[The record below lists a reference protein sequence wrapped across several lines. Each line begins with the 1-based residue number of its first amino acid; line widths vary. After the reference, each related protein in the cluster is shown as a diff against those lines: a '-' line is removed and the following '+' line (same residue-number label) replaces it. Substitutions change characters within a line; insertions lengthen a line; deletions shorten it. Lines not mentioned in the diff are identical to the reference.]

1 MSNKLQNCLL
11 FNQYLILLIL
21 LCVFCSLEISNSQI
35 FFPKNSSTW
44 REIYTAWLETDFRQF
59 FSHFAVLTGVQF
71 LMIWY
76 KNSRADGIGFTRR
89 VHLRREKALR
99 PQATLATPAMLGSKN
114 ETTTLEE
121 SRPWESLRTAATDVR
136 LMCEQRWARRG
147 ANCVLK
153 SSQFQVR
160 VRDTSFVFYEK
171 QTVFPPFF
179 LNVKK
184 SCENDGGWKDK
195 SFAEIYSQ
203 TNPGFSI
210 PYWRE
215 RLFLDWNERVREQSF
230 FKNDSGELLL
240 RKKSLKV
247 TENL

>member
-1 MSNKLQNCLL
+1 
-11 FNQYLILLIL
+11 
-21 LCVFCSLEISNSQI
+21 
-35 FFPKNSSTW
+35 
-44 REIYTAWLETDFRQF
+44 
-59 FSHFAVLTGVQF
+59 
-71 LMIWY
+71 MIWY

-171 QTVFPPFF
+171 QTVFSP
-179 LNVKK
+179 LKCQEK
-184 SCENDGGWKDK
+184 SCETGRVEKTK
-195 SFAEIYSQ
+195 PREIYSQ

-210 PYWRE
+210 EE
-215 RLFLDWNERVREQSF
+215 RGFFLIETNEYESKVFLRMT
-230 FKNDSGELLL
+230 SGNYYFGKSLW
-240 RKKSLKV
+240 KSLKISKS
-247 TENL
+247 L

>member
-1 MSNKLQNCLL
+1 MVFAVSKSQIPKKLSNWRDMCTARLRYKQT
-11 FNQYLILLIL
+11 FTIFF
-21 LCVFCSLEISNSQI
+21 VFCSSYRCSI
-35 FFPKNSSTW
+35 F
-44 REIYTAWLETDFRQF
+44 D
-59 FSHFAVLTGVQF
+59 
-71 LMIWY
+71 M

-89 VHLRREKALR
+89 VHLRREEALR
-99 PQATLATPAMLGSKN
+99 PQATLATPATMLGSKN

-179 LNVKK
+179 
-184 SCENDGGWKDK
+184 
-195 SFAEIYSQ
+195 
-203 TNPGFSI
+203 
-210 PYWRE
+210 
-215 RLFLDWNERVREQSF
+215 
-230 FKNDSGELLL
+230 
-240 RKKSLKV
+240 
-247 TENL
+247 